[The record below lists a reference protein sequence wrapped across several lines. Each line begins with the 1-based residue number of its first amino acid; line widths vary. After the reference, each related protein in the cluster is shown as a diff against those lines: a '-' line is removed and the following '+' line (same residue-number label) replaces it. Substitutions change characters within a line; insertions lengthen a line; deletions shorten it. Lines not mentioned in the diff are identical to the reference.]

1 MAMSG
6 CCRTYDS
13 DFVASTKVDWLQT
26 FGVEVR
32 TWSGGSAFFL
42 TVPSELLASVAYQ
55 FQLEEDS
62 SSGPAVLYQ
71 AACARLNDG
80 S

>member
-26 FGVEVR
+26 FGVEEDLVR
-32 TWSGGSAFFL
+32 WSAFFL